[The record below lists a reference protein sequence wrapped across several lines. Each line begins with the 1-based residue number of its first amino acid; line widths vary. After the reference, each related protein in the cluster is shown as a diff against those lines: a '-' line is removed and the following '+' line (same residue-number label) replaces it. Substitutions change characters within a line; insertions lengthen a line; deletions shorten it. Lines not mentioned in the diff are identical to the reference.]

1 MCHLIYFS
9 PGWLLISWHG
19 HEAKSHKLH
28 LVIEKFTVYT
38 VLCVTFLDYYVLIL
52 AEMAADHSSRQG
64 DVVRRIPTTAV

>member
-1 MCHLIYFS
+1 MCIFFLFERAC
-9 PGWLLISWHG
+9 LLLSWHG